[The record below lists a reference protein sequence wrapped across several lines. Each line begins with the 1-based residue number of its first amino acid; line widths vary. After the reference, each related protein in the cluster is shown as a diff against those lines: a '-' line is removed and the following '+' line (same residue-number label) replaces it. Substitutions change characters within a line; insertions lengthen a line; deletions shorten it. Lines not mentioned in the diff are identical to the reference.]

1 MKKIYFIKNE
11 DDFRSLMVDLE
22 KEGAKWAS
30 GHKPTEAE
38 YSRSGKLIAIKDN
51 IITFH
56 PSIRTFSNALEY
68 YGIEEEIHII
78 PYTAK
83 PENLGYSFKEILDME
98 WKRDW
103 KLKYEYDN
111 HNGYSS
117 DYLELDELMFNLGR
131 FYAEEVHKILSE
143 GRFFIDKG
151 E

>member
-1 MKKIYFIKNE
+1 MIRKIYIIKNE

-30 GHKPTEAE
+30 GLKPTERE
-38 YSRSGKLIAIKDN
+38 YDDIYEDVIHVKDN
-51 IITFH
+51 TIT
-56 PSIRTFSNALEY
+56 SEALEE
-68 YGIEEEIHII
+68 ILWRTDREIHII
-78 PYTAK
+78 HYTAK

-111 HNGYSS
+111 HDGYSS

-131 FYAEEVHKILSE
+131 FYVDEVHEILTKAK
-143 GRFFIDKG
+143 FFIDKG
-151 E
+151 EQ